1 MKKIKTLSAAILIIG
16 NEILSGKTQ
25 DKNIKFISD
34 RCNKIGIKLRE
45 VRIIEDIKK
54 IIINNIRTL
63 SKNFDY
69 VFTTGGIGPT
79 HDDITAASV
88 AEAFERNLILN
99 KKAKSLLEEYYKKS
113 GVNLNE
119 SRLKM
124 AYIPKNA
131 FLIKNSISA
140 APGFKIKN
148 VWVMAGI
155 PKIMQ
160 AMFIEG
166 VEPHINKGTPICSQS
181 IKVYIPE
188 GEIAKILEKTQ
199 QKFLNIDIG
208 SYPFYKPPKIGTT
221 ITCRGPDKKLVI
233 EAIKLLCKSFAK
245 ANIQFLL
252 DKKE

>member
-34 RCNKIGIKLRE
+34 RCNKIGIRLRE

-252 DKKE
+252 GKKE

>member
-25 DKNIKFISD
+25 DKNIKFISE
-34 RCNKIGIKLRE
+34 RCNNIGIRLRE

-54 IIINNIRTL
+54 IIINNIRSL

-79 HDDITAASV
+79 HDDITSASV
-88 AEAFERNLILN
+88 AEAFDRSLVIN
-99 KKAKSLLEEYYKKS
+99 KSAKNLLEEYYKKS
-113 GVNLNE
+113 EVNLNE

-140 APGFKIKN
+140 APGFRVKN

-166 VEPHINKGTPICSQS
+166 VEPYIKKGTPICSKS

-188 GEIAKILEKTQ
+188 GEIAKILEETQ
-199 QKFLNIDIG
+199 QKFLNVDIG
-208 SYPFYKPPKIGTT
+208 SYPFFKPPKIGTT
-221 ITCRGPDKKLVI
+221 ITCRGSDKKFVI
-233 EAIKLLCKSFAK
+233 ESIKLLCKSFAK

>member
-1 MKKIKTLSAAILIIG
+1 MQNKKEINAGILIIG
-16 NEILSGKTQ
+16 NEVLSGRTQ
-25 DKNIKFISD
+25 DVNTSTLAIWLNSL
-34 RCNKIGIKLRE
+34 GIPVAE
-45 VRIIEDIKK
+45 VRVIPDDEG
-54 IIINNIRTL
+54 IIINTVNELRKKYSYI
-63 SKNFDY
+63 
-69 VFTTGGIGPT
+69 FTTGGIGPT

-252 DKKE
+252 GKKE

>member
-252 DKKE
+252 GKKE